1 MAGAAVRVVRKQ
13 WLLGNRFGVASGG
26 IHAVV
31 VVAFRGL
38 AQNGVVRACRGRVL
52 SPSGLE
58 WHQQT
63 KDQQPAKAHGGSL
76 VAGPLHKAI
85 TAHRP

>member
-1 MAGAAVRVVRKQ
+1 M
-13 WLLGNRFGVASGG
+13 LLGNRFGIAIGG

-31 VVAFRGL
+31 VVAFRSL
-38 AQNGVVRACRGRVL
+38 NRHGVVSACRCHVL

-63 KDQQPAKAHGGSL
+63 QDQQTAETHGDSL
-76 VAGPLHKAI
+76 VAVLLHSAI
-85 TAHRP
+85 NACRP